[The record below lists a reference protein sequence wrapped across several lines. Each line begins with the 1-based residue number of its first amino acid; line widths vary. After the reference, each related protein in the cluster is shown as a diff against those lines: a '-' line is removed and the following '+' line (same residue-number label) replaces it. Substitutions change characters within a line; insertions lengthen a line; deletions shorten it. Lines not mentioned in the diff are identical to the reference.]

1 MFKKLIALF
10 LCILLSVSMLLYA
23 VADEE
28 TEEEMLPYVDVGE
41 DYWARPYIEQVT
53 QLGLFYGT
61 GDGTTFSP
69 EISMTRAMFVT
80 VLGRLINIDAEQWP
94 GAAAHRQFSDVMPDA
109 WYAPYVLWAV
119 RNGITSG
126 TGNGDFSPNEDVTRE
141 QMAAFVSN
149 LIMNLSYQITSLNET
164 PNLQEF
170 SDTGS
175 IASWALDGVT
185 ILRIT
190 GILNGIDNGNG
201 TFRYNPKGKASRAE
215 CSVVFSKLKQALV
228 PPSEQELIAPT
239 GISIVTPRV
248 NINQHGSV
256 SLYAEVTPV
265 EAFNKSVSWSSSNS
279 AIVDVVGAGATA
291 TLKWKSAGKAIITAT
306 TCNGLSATVEVTALE
321 NSNIAHAGES
331 YNEKCIRI
339 FGSYVADPRL
349 VYQTYNQAAPH
360 MKTIQVKT
368 WDINSSG
375 EKYTRTWSLT
385 VHENIADTVEA
396 IFEDLYALPSKPP
409 VHSLGGFRIDGKSE
423 HTVGLAIDINPDEN
437 PYVSPSGSVLVG
449 RFFDPASSEYSFA
462 VGGEVEQVFNKY
474 GFTRGIYW
482 RNGYK
487 DYMHFS
493 YFGT

>member
-1 MFKKLIALF
+1 MVKKLVAVF
-10 LCILLSVSMLLYA
+10 LCFLLAASMLFYAAADAEQEEQTLLYI
-23 VADEE
+23 DISEK
-28 TEEEMLPYVDVGE
+28 
-41 DYWARPYIEQVT
+41 YWARPYIEQVT

-69 EISMTRAMFVT
+69 EMPMSRAMFVT
-80 VLGRLINIDAEQWP
+80 VLGRLIGMDAAQWP
-94 GAAAHRQFSDVMPDA
+94 GAAAHSQFSDVMPNA

-149 LIMNLSYQITSLNET
+149 LVMNLNYQITMINEA
-164 PNLQEF
+164 PNMQEF
-170 SDTGS
+170 SDTAS

-190 GILNGIDNGNG
+190 GILSGIANGNG

-215 CSVVFSKLKQALV
+215 CSVVFSKLAKALV
-228 PPSEQELIAPT
+228 PPSDQELIAPS

-248 NINQHGSV
+248 NINQNGSV

-265 EAFNKSVSWSSSNS
+265 EAFNKAVNWSSSNPR
-279 AIVDVVGAGATA
+279 IVEVTGAGATA
-291 TLKWKSAGKAIITAT
+291 TLKWKSAGKATITAT
-306 TCNGLSATVEVTALE
+306 TCNGLSASVEVTALE

-339 FGSYVADPRL
+339 YGQVVSDPRL

-368 WDINSSG
+368 WDIASDGS
-375 EKYTRTWSLT
+375 KYTRTWSLT

-396 IFEDLYALPSKPP
+396 IFEELYALPSKPP

-437 PYVSPSGSVLVG
+437 PYVSPNGSVLVG
-449 RFFDPASSEYSFA
+449 RFFDPENSEYSFA
-462 VGGEVEQVFNKY
+462 VGGEVERIFNKY